1 MSTRLPSIFIP
12 ACSFPEATMAGVM
25 GSEGLMDATSKAG
38 VCPSSDPAANKVA
51 TLMDE
56 NIFLGTAIY
65 LAVKALSDIWVGDC
79 KRAATGGR
87 LQTSGDRWE
96 IANERRPVGHWT
108 QPESGFSRTKSKTTA
123 VIAGYRWDFT
133 HFAVAPIVQVF
144 TRCDSP
150 IPGLGWAV
158 AWLRWP

>member
-56 NIFLGTAIY
+56 NIFLGTAVY

-79 KRAATGGR
+79 KRAATGGPLDPAR
-87 LQTSGDRWE
+87 ERVFTHEVENNRSNRW
-96 IANERRPVGHWT
+96 VS
-108 QPESGFSRTKSKTTA
+108 SGFYTFCSGPHRASVHQMRLSDSDLTIGPSPRAGFHARSRKQ
-123 VIAGYRWDFT
+123 
-133 HFAVAPIVQVF
+133 PQ
-144 TRCDSP
+144 
-150 IPGLGWAV
+150 
-158 AWLRWP
+158 